1 MISSP
6 IGHTREVV
14 AGSRSAQNEQAPPR
28 TRERSEG
35 FSAGDV
41 RDRVPPELRDV
52 DFPLAMRGYD
62 RGAVDAYVK
71 RVNHL
76 IAELEVSRSPRSAV
90 QHALDRATDEVSA
103 ILGRARDTAEEI
115 TESARKEAEESAART
130 SAQAAK
136 VLVDA
141 NDQAERTRGEA
152 DNVLARAKADAEK
165 TLASARAQAEESLA
179 EARSERSERLQRS
192 EKEISVRRE
201 LAEARMRDLRAD
213 TDVIWEERRELL
225 EEVSAMA
232 SRLTDLAQDAAAR
245 FPSQEP
251 EEPEAAPKTELAEQ
265 QPSDSKRA
273 KEDTYA
279 AETELDEEGRNVA
292 SEESAA

>member
-1 MISSP
+1 
-6 IGHTREVV
+6 V
-14 AGSRSAQNEQAPPR
+14 AGSESAQNEQGGGNTSPR
-28 TRERSEG
+28 TREQGEG
-35 FSAGDV
+35 FSARDL

-52 DFPLAMRGYD
+52 DFPLAVRGYD

-103 ILGRARDTAEEI
+103 ILGRAQETAEEI

-141 NDQAERTRGEA
+141 NAQAERARGEA
-152 DNVLARAKADAEK
+152 DEVLARAKAQAEK
-165 TLASARAQAEESLA
+165 TLASVRAQAEETLA
-179 EARSERSERLQRS
+179 QARSEGSERLDRS
-192 EKEISVRRE
+192 EKEIAVRRE

-225 EEVSAMA
+225 DEVSGMA
-232 SRLTDLAQDAAAR
+232 TRLTDLAREAAAR

-251 EEPEAAPKTELAEQ
+251 EEPDAAPETELAEQ
-265 QPSDSKRA
+265 HSSDSKRA
-273 KEDTYA
+273 KADTSA
-279 AETELDEEGRNVA
+279 AKLDEEGRVVTSDESVA
-292 SEESAA
+292 